1 MILSQ
6 ILSLGIFLANP
17 VRVTERGSGTI
28 HGIVKAYISILE
40 TAKSILHKDNQGE
53 SSFTFS
59 KQVKAWAHRIHPF
72 YKTFILMVDRDVLG
86 DQIKEF
92 RAISDFKTLHIFK
105 AW

>member
-1 MILSQ
+1 MKDMSHPRMSLQPLSASGTGNMILSQ

-40 TAKSILHKDNQGE
+40 TAKSIPHKDNQRE

-59 KQVKAWAHRIHPF
+59 KQVK
-72 YKTFILMVDRDVLG
+72 G
-86 DQIKEF
+86 
-92 RAISDFKTLHIFK
+92 
-105 AW
+105 